1 MENNETWRERLRD
14 LYLTTTP
21 DENGL
26 YTKSISFNWGKF
38 EFDPKDKEVN
48 EFYLTTKNAIEE
60 FIASEL
66 LSLAD
71 KIGAEKKPP
80 LSPNAGNGYQD
91 QMLDEAHNTALDTAI
106 NAIKEM
112 AK

>member
-21 DENGL
+21 DEEGL

-66 LSLAD
+66 LTLAD
-71 KIGAEKKPP
+71 KIGAEKGGIDPR
-80 LSPNAGNGYQD
+80 
-91 QMLDEAHNTALDTAI
+91 DEHGAAYDTGKNDGLDTAI
-106 NAIKEM
+106 SLIKEM